1 MFFLRLQQFLD
12 KFETRKIIFR
22 MTDNEKLLKSG
33 LILAME
39 FEMPYLKNKCDF
51 YQEMELEDR
60 ERLKML
66 EQRHSS
72 AKMN

>member
-33 LILAME
+33 LTLAME
-39 FEMPYLKNKCDF
+39 FEMLYLKNKCDF
-51 YQEMELEDR
+51 YQEMALEDR
-60 ERLKML
+60 ERLKVL
-66 EQRHSS
+66 EQRQI
-72 AKMN
+72 